1 MIFSDFSGAKNK
13 ESYGSSRRAAGTLD
27 VTGKHDIMGAPTETL
42 IIWFDIPEFSVA

>member
-27 VTGKHDIMGAPTETL
+27 VTGKHDIMGGTDGNSNNL
-42 IIWFDIPEFSVA
+42 V